1 MMMNELKM
9 TEIKTLS
16 WTELEMLVNDLK
28 KKHTNKLLTD
38 VETKI
43 LKGIFDDKKYADLA
57 EEIRQEEQSIKN
69 AAYDLFKILS
79 EQTGE
84 KIGKSNLITA
94 LARYRD
100 NSQTFD
106 HNNKPQTQQSNKVLE
121 LVIEVGIDDL
131 TPEKIDKINN
141 LIQKIARDNTIK
153 PIMKLKG
160 SIRLFLEGSEDG
172 LQRLADLHQSGEL
185 QALLNEL
192 KSDDI
197 PEIIVKK
204 AEFTTDAK
212 VIEKDELIKAIREG
226 TIDKT
231 TLRFVDLSGAIL
243 IGAILSEA
251 NLRGANL
258 KGADLRRAFLRKA
271 NLSGADLRGAILS
284 GANLSGA
291 DLRGADLRR
300 AFLSEADLSGAD
312 LRGAKL
318 WGANLSGAIKVL
330 ELVIEVGIDD
340 LTPEKIDKI
349 NNLIQKIARDETIKP
364 IMKPKGSIR
373 LFLEG
378 SEDGLQRLADL
389 HQSGELQA
397 LLNELKSDDIPEI
410 IVKKAEF
417 TTDAKVIEKDE
428 LIKAIREGTIDKTTL
443 RFVDLSGAIL
453 IGAILSEANLRGA
466 NLSDAILSDAILSD
480 ANLRWANLRGANLIE
495 ANLIEANLSGADL
508 SGADLRKANLSDAIL
523 IEANLSG
530 ANLSG
535 AKLREADLRKANLS
549 GADLWGANLI
559 EADLRGAFLS
569 EANLSEA
576 ILSGAKVENAI
587 FIGATGITPE
597 QKQDLIRRGAIFGD
611 TSNDRSKVLV

>member
-28 KKHTNKLLTD
+28 KKHTNKGLTD

-43 LKGIFDDKKYADLA
+43 LKGVFEDKTYRDLA

-141 LIQKIARDNTIK
+141 LIQKIARNNTIK

-204 AEFTTDAK
+204 SR
-212 VIEKDELIKAIREG
+212 VNYRC
-226 TIDKT
+226 
-231 TLRFVDLSGAIL
+231 
-243 IGAILSEA
+243 
-251 NLRGANL
+251 
-258 KGADLRRAFLRKA
+258 
-271 NLSGADLRGAILS
+271 
-284 GANLSGA
+284 
-291 DLRGADLRR
+291 
-300 AFLSEADLSGAD
+300 
-312 LRGAKL
+312 
-318 WGANLSGAIKVL
+318 
-330 ELVIEVGIDD
+330 
-340 LTPEKIDKI
+340 
-349 NNLIQKIARDETIKP
+349 
-364 IMKPKGSIR
+364 
-373 LFLEG
+373 
-378 SEDGLQRLADL
+378 
-389 HQSGELQA
+389 
-397 LLNELKSDDIPEI
+397 KSY
-410 IVKKAEF
+410 
-417 TTDAKVIEKDE
+417 
-428 LIKAIREGTIDKTTL
+428 
-443 RFVDLSGAIL
+443 
-453 IGAILSEANLRGA
+453 
-466 NLSDAILSDAILSD
+466 
-480 ANLRWANLRGANLIE
+480 
-495 ANLIEANLSGADL
+495 
-508 SGADLRKANLSDAIL
+508 
-523 IEANLSG
+523 
-530 ANLSG
+530 
-535 AKLREADLRKANLS
+535 
-549 GADLWGANLI
+549 
-559 EADLRGAFLS
+559 
-569 EANLSEA
+569 
-576 ILSGAKVENAI
+576 
-587 FIGATGITPE
+587 
-597 QKQDLIRRGAIFGD
+597 
-611 TSNDRSKVLV
+611 

>member
-1 MMMNELKM
+1 MMINELKM

-43 LKGIFDDKKYADLA
+43 LKGVFEDKTYRDLA

-106 HNNKPQTQQSNKVLE
+106 HNNKPQSQQSDRVLE

-172 LQRLADLHQSGEL
+172 LQRLADFHQSGEL

-192 KSDDI
+192 KSDNI
-197 PEIIVKK
+197 PEIVVTK

-212 VIEKDELIKAIREG
+212 VIEKAELIKAIREG
-226 TIDKT
+226 TIDKK
-231 TLRFVDLSGAIL
+231 TLQQVDLSGAIL
-243 IGAILSEA
+243 IGAILIGAILRGANLRGAYLIGADLIGAILRGANLSEADLSWANLSEAYLSEADLSWANLSRANLSRADLSEA
-251 NLRGANL
+251 NLRGAYL
-258 KGADLRRAFLRKA
+258 SGAILRGAD
-271 NLSGADLRGAILS
+271 LSGADLWGAILIEADLSGANLKEAILS

-291 DLRGADLRR
+291 DLRRADLRR
-300 AFLSEADLSGAD
+300 AD
-312 LRGAKL
+312 
-318 WGANLSGAIKVL
+318 
-330 ELVIEVGIDD
+330 
-340 LTPEKIDKI
+340 
-349 NNLIQKIARDETIKP
+349 
-364 IMKPKGSIR
+364 
-373 LFLEG
+373 
-378 SEDGLQRLADL
+378 
-389 HQSGELQA
+389 
-397 LLNELKSDDIPEI
+397 
-410 IVKKAEF
+410 
-417 TTDAKVIEKDE
+417 
-428 LIKAIREGTIDKTTL
+428 
-443 RFVDLSGAIL
+443 
-453 IGAILSEANLRGA
+453 
-466 NLSDAILSDAILSD
+466 LSD
-480 ANLRWANLRGANLIE
+480 ANLSAAE
-495 ANLIEANLSGADL
+495 V
-508 SGADLRKANLSDAIL
+508 K
-523 IEANLSG
+523 
-530 ANLSG
+530 
-535 AKLREADLRKANLS
+535 K
-549 GADLWGANLI
+549 
-559 EADLRGAFLS
+559 
-569 EANLSEA
+569 
-576 ILSGAKVENAI
+576 AI
-587 FIGATGITPE
+587 FIGATGITRE

-611 TSNDRSKVLV
+611 NSNDRSKALV

>member
-1 MMMNELKM
+1 MMINELKM

-28 KKHTNKLLTD
+28 KEHTNKGLTD

-43 LKGIFDDKKYADLA
+43 LKGVFDDKTYRDLA

-69 AAYDLFKILS
+69 AAHKLWKILS
-79 EQTGE
+79 EQMGE
-84 KIGKSNLITA
+84 KIDSNNLITA

-212 VIEKDELIKAIREG
+212 VIKKAELIKAIREG
-226 TIDKT
+226 TINKKT
-231 TLRFVDLSGAIL
+231 LQQVDLSGAIL
-243 IGAILSEA
+243 SWAILSEA
-251 NLRGANL
+251 NLSGANL
-258 KGADLRRAFLRKA
+258 SKADLSGAILRGAKLSEA
-271 NLSGADLRGAILS
+271 NLSGANLSKADLSGAILRGAKLSGAILRGANLS

-291 DLRGADLRR
+291 I
-300 AFLSEADLSGAD
+300 

-318 WGANLSGAIKVL
+318 SGANLSGANLSGAIL
-330 ELVIEVGIDD
+330 RG
-340 LTPEKIDKI
+340 
-349 NNLIQKIARDETIKP
+349 
-364 IMKPKGSIR
+364 
-373 LFLEG
+373 
-378 SEDGLQRLADL
+378 
-389 HQSGELQA
+389 
-397 LLNELKSDDIPEI
+397 
-410 IVKKAEF
+410 
-417 TTDAKVIEKDE
+417 AK
-428 LIKAIREGTIDKTTL
+428 
-443 RFVDLSGAIL
+443 LSGAI
-453 IGAILSEANLRGA
+453 LRGA
-466 NLSDAILSDAILSD
+466 NLS
-480 ANLRWANLRGANLIE
+480 E
-495 ANLIEANLSGADL
+495 ADL
-508 SGADLRKANLSDAIL
+508 SEADLS
-523 IEANLSG
+523 EANLSG

-535 AKLREADLRKANLS
+535 A
-549 GADLWGANLI
+549 
-559 EADLRGAFLS
+559 
-569 EANLSEA
+569 NLSEA
-576 ILSGAKVENAI
+576 DVENAI
-587 FIGATGITPE
+587 FIDATGITRE

-611 TSNDRSKVLV
+611 NSNDRSKVLV

>member
-9 TEIKTLS
+9 TEIKPLS

-28 KKHTNKLLTD
+28 KEHTNKGLTD
-38 VETKI
+38 LETKI
-43 LKGIFDDKKYADLA
+43 LKGIFDDKTYRDLA
-57 EEIRQEEQSIKN
+57 KEIRQEEQSIKN
-69 AAYDLFKILS
+69 AASSLFKILS

-84 KIGKSNLITA
+84 KIEKSNLITA
-94 LARYRD
+94 LTRYRD

-106 HNNKPQTQQSNKVLE
+106 HNNKPQTQQSDKVFE

-212 VIEKDELIKAIREG
+212 VIEKAELIKAIREG

-231 TLRFVDLSGAIL
+231 TLQQVDLSGAFL
-243 IGAILSEA
+243 RGANLSGANLSGA

-258 KGADLRRAFLRKA
+258 RGAILSKAILSGAILSKAILSGAILSKANLIGAILSGANLSWANLSRANLSWANLSRAILREADLRE
-271 NLSGADLRGAILS
+271 ADLRGAILS
-284 GANLSGA
+284 GAFLGWA
-291 DLRGADLRR
+291 ILRG
-300 AFLSEADLSGAD
+300 
-312 LRGAKL
+312 
-318 WGANLSGAIKVL
+318 
-330 ELVIEVGIDD
+330 
-340 LTPEKIDKI
+340 
-349 NNLIQKIARDETIKP
+349 
-364 IMKPKGSIR
+364 
-373 LFLEG
+373 
-378 SEDGLQRLADL
+378 
-389 HQSGELQA
+389 
-397 LLNELKSDDIPEI
+397 
-410 IVKKAEF
+410 
-417 TTDAKVIEKDE
+417 
-428 LIKAIREGTIDKTTL
+428 
-443 RFVDLSGAIL
+443 
-453 IGAILSEANLRGA
+453 
-466 NLSDAILSDAILSD
+466 
-480 ANLRWANLRGANLIE
+480 
-495 ANLIEANLSGADL
+495 ANLSGADL
-508 SGADLRKANLSDAIL
+508 SGA
-523 IEANLSG
+523 E
-530 ANLSG
+530 
-535 AKLREADLRKANLS
+535 
-549 GADLWGANLI
+549 
-559 EADLRGAFLS
+559 
-569 EANLSEA
+569 
-576 ILSGAKVENAI
+576 VENAI

>member
-1 MMMNELKM
+1 MMINELKM
-9 TEIKTLS
+9 TEIKPLS

-28 KKHTNKLLTD
+28 KKHTNKGLTD

-43 LKGIFDDKKYADLA
+43 LKGVFDDKTYRDLA
-57 EEIRQEEQSIKN
+57 EEIRTEEQSIKN
-69 AAYDLFKILS
+69 AASSLFKILS
-79 EQTGE
+79 AQTGE

-172 LQRLADLHQSGEL
+172 LQRLADFHQSGEL

-212 VIEKDELIKAIREG
+212 VIKKAELIKAIREG

-231 TLRFVDLSGAIL
+231 TLQQVDLSGANL
-243 IGAILSEA
+243 WGAD
-251 NLRGANL
+251 LRGANL
-258 KGADLRRAFLRKA
+258 SGA
-271 NLSGADLRGAILS
+271 NLSGANLSDAILSGADLSDAILRGAILRGAILS

-291 DLRGADLRR
+291 NLSGANLRGANLRGANLIWANLRGADLIGADLRGANLIWANLSEADLSEADLSEADLSEAILR
-300 AFLSEADLSGAD
+300 GANLSEADLSWANLRGAKLIQANLRGANLSNAILWTAKLSWAYLWGANLSGANLSEADLSGA
-312 LRGAKL
+312 
-318 WGANLSGAIKVL
+318 NLS
-330 ELVIEVGIDD
+330 E
-340 LTPEKIDKI
+340 
-349 NNLIQKIARDETIKP
+349 
-364 IMKPKGSIR
+364 
-373 LFLEG
+373 
-378 SEDGLQRLADL
+378 
-389 HQSGELQA
+389 
-397 LLNELKSDDIPEI
+397 
-410 IVKKAEF
+410 
-417 TTDAKVIEKDE
+417 
-428 LIKAIREGTIDKTTL
+428 
-443 RFVDLSGAIL
+443 
-453 IGAILSEANLRGA
+453 
-466 NLSDAILSDAILSD
+466 
-480 ANLRWANLRGANLIE
+480 
-495 ANLIEANLSGADL
+495 ADL
-508 SGADLRKANLSDAIL
+508 SGAFLR
-523 IEANLSG
+523 G
-530 ANLSG
+530 
-535 AKLREADLRKANLS
+535 ANLS

-576 ILSGAKVENAI
+576 NLSGAEVKNAI
-587 FIGATGITPE
+587 FTGATGITRE
-597 QKQDLIRRGAIFGD
+597 QKRDLIRRGAIFGD
-611 TSNDRSKVLV
+611 NSNDRSKVLV

>member
-1 MMMNELKM
+1 M

-28 KKHTNKLLTD
+28 KKHTNKGLTD

-43 LKGIFDDKKYADLA
+43 LKGVFDDKTYRDLA

-106 HNNKPQTQQSNKVLE
+106 HNNKPQTQQSDRVLE

-212 VIEKDELIKAIREG
+212 VIEKAELIKAIREG
-226 TIDKT
+226 TIDET

-243 IGAILSEA
+243 IEAILIGAILRGA

-258 KGADLRRAFLRKA
+258 
-271 NLSGADLRGAILS
+271 S
-284 GANLSGA
+284 GANLS
-291 DLRGADLRR
+291 
-300 AFLSEADLSGAD
+300 EAY
-312 LRGAKL
+312 
-318 WGANLSGAIKVL
+318 
-330 ELVIEVGIDD
+330 
-340 LTPEKIDKI
+340 
-349 NNLIQKIARDETIKP
+349 
-364 IMKPKGSIR
+364 
-373 LFLEG
+373 
-378 SEDGLQRLADL
+378 
-389 HQSGELQA
+389 
-397 LLNELKSDDIPEI
+397 
-410 IVKKAEF
+410 
-417 TTDAKVIEKDE
+417 
-428 LIKAIREGTIDKTTL
+428 
-443 RFVDLSGAIL
+443 LSGAIL
-453 IGAILSEANLRGA
+453 IGAILRGANLRGAYLSEADLSWANLSRANLSRADLSEANLRGA
-466 NLSDAILSDAILSD
+466 YLSGAILRGADLSGANLRRAILS
-480 ANLRWANLRGANLIE
+480 WANLRGAY
-495 ANLIEANLSGADL
+495 LSGAILRGADL
-508 SGADLRKANLSDAIL
+508 SGADLSWAIL
-523 IEANLSG
+523 SWAN
-530 ANLSG
+530 
-535 AKLREADLRKANLS
+535 
-549 GADLWGANLI
+549 
-559 EADLRGAFLS
+559 LRGAY
-569 EANLSEA
+569 
-576 ILSGAKVENAI
+576 LSGAKVGNAI
-587 FIGATGITPE
+587 FIDATGITPE
-597 QKQDLIRRGAIFGD
+597 
-611 TSNDRSKVLV
+611 

>member
-1 MMMNELKM
+1 MMINELKM
-9 TEIKTLS
+9 TETKTIS

-28 KKHTNKLLTD
+28 KKHTKKGLTD
-38 VETKI
+38 LETKI
-43 LKGIFDDKKYADLA
+43 LKGVFDDKTYRDLA

-79 EQTGE
+79 AQTDE

-106 HNNKPQTQQSNKVLE
+106 HNNKPQTQQSDKVFE
-121 LVIEVGIDDL
+121 LVIEVDIDDL

-212 VIEKDELIKAIREG
+212 VIEKAELIKAIREG

-231 TLRFVDLSGAIL
+231 TLQQVD
-243 IGAILSEA
+243 
-251 NLRGANL
+251 
-258 KGADLRRAFLRKA
+258 
-271 NLSGADLRGAILS
+271 LSGADLRGAALIGAFLS
-284 GANLSGA
+284 GANLREADLSGA

-300 AFLSEADLSGAD
+300 ANLREAD
-312 LRGAKL
+312 
-318 WGANLSGAIKVL
+318 
-330 ELVIEVGIDD
+330 
-340 LTPEKIDKI
+340 
-349 NNLIQKIARDETIKP
+349 
-364 IMKPKGSIR
+364 
-373 LFLEG
+373 
-378 SEDGLQRLADL
+378 
-389 HQSGELQA
+389 
-397 LLNELKSDDIPEI
+397 
-410 IVKKAEF
+410 
-417 TTDAKVIEKDE
+417 
-428 LIKAIREGTIDKTTL
+428 
-443 RFVDLSGAIL
+443 
-453 IGAILSEANLRGA
+453 
-466 NLSDAILSDAILSD
+466 
-480 ANLRWANLRGANLIE
+480 
-495 ANLIEANLSGADL
+495 LSGADL
-508 SGADLRKANLSDAIL
+508 SGADLSG
-523 IEANLSG
+523 ANLSG
-530 ANLSG
+530 ANLSETD
-535 AKLREADLRKANLS
+535 LSEADLSEADLSEADLSGANLIDANLRRANLIKAILIEANLRGAILSETDLSEADLSGANLIDANLRRANLIKANLRRANLIEAILSEADLS
-549 GADLWGANLI
+549 GANLRRANLIKAILIEAILI
-559 EADLRGAFLS
+559 EADLRGADLRW
-569 EANLSEA
+569 ANLSEA
-576 ILSGAKVENAI
+576 DIENAI
-587 FIGATGITPE
+587 FIDATGITPE

>member
-1 MMMNELKM
+1 MMINELKM
-9 TEIKTLS
+9 TEIKPLS

-28 KKHTNKLLTD
+28 KEHTNKGLTD

-43 LKGIFDDKKYADLA
+43 LKGVFDDKTYRDLA
-57 EEIRQEEQSIKN
+57 EEIRTEEQSIKN
-69 AAYDLFKILS
+69 AASSLFKILS

-197 PEIIVKK
+197 PEIVVKK

-212 VIEKDELIKAIREG
+212 VIEKAELIKAIREG
-226 TIDKT
+226 TSDKT
-231 TLRFVDLSGAIL
+231 TLYKVDLSGAIL
-243 IGAILSEA
+243 IVADLSEA

-258 KGADLRRAFLRKA
+258 WGA
-271 NLSGADLRGAILS
+271 NLRGTIMSEANLWGANLRGAILR
-284 GANLSGA
+284 GANLILANLSDA
-291 DLRGADLRR
+291 D
-300 AFLSEADLSGAD
+300 LSEADLSGAI
-312 LRGAKL
+312 LSR
-318 WGANLSGAIKVL
+318 ANLSRA
-330 ELVIEVGIDD
+330 
-340 LTPEKIDKI
+340 
-349 NNLIQKIARDETIKP
+349 NLR
-364 IMKPKGSIR
+364 
-373 LFLEG
+373 
-378 SEDGLQRLADL
+378 
-389 HQSGELQA
+389 
-397 LLNELKSDDIPEI
+397 
-410 IVKKAEF
+410 
-417 TTDAKVIEKDE
+417 
-428 LIKAIREGTIDKTTL
+428 
-443 RFVDLSGAIL
+443 
-453 IGAILSEANLRGA
+453 EANLR
-466 NLSDAILSDAILSD
+466 
-480 ANLRWANLRGANLIE
+480 E
-495 ANLIEANLSGADL
+495 ANLIQANLIRANLREANLV
-508 SGADLRKANLSDAIL
+508 
-523 IEANLSG
+523 
-530 ANLSG
+530 
-535 AKLREADLRKANLS
+535 
-549 GADLWGANLI
+549 W
-559 EADLRGAFLS
+559 
-569 EANLSEA
+569 ANLSEA
-576 ILSGAKVENAI
+576 ILSGAKVKNAI
-587 FIGATGITPE
+587 FIDAMGITPE

>member
-1 MMMNELKM
+1 MMNELKM

-28 KKHTNKLLTD
+28 KKHTNKGLTD
-38 VETKI
+38 VETTI
-43 LKGIFDDKKYADLA
+43 LRGIFDDKKYADLA
-57 EEIRQEEQSIKN
+57 KEISQEEQSIKN

-212 VIEKDELIKAIREG
+212 VIKKAELIKAIREG
-226 TIDKT
+226 TSDKT
-231 TLRFVDLSGAIL
+231 TLQQVD
-243 IGAILSEA
+243 
-251 NLRGANL
+251 
-258 KGADLRRAFLRKA
+258 
-271 NLSGADLRGAILS
+271 
-284 GANLSGA
+284 LSGA
-291 DLRGADLRR
+291 DLRGADLRG
-300 AFLSEADLSGAD
+300 AFLRKADLS
-312 LRGAKL
+312 
-318 WGANLSGAIKVL
+318 
-330 ELVIEVGIDD
+330 
-340 LTPEKIDKI
+340 
-349 NNLIQKIARDETIKP
+349 
-364 IMKPKGSIR
+364 
-373 LFLEG
+373 
-378 SEDGLQRLADL
+378 
-389 HQSGELQA
+389 
-397 LLNELKSDDIPEI
+397 
-410 IVKKAEF
+410 
-417 TTDAKVIEKDE
+417 
-428 LIKAIREGTIDKTTL
+428 
-443 RFVDLSGAIL
+443 
-453 IGAILSEANLRGA
+453 GA
-466 NLSDAILSDAILSD
+466 NLSDAKLRGADLIEADLIEADLRRAFLSGAILSD
-480 ANLRWANLRGANLIE
+480 
-495 ANLIEANLSGADL
+495 ANLSGADL
-508 SGADLRKANLSDAIL
+508 SDANLSAA
-523 IEANLSG
+523 EV
-530 ANLSG
+530 
-535 AKLREADLRKANLS
+535 KK
-549 GADLWGANLI
+549 
-559 EADLRGAFLS
+559 
-569 EANLSEA
+569 
-576 ILSGAKVENAI
+576 AI
-587 FIGATGITPE
+587 FIGATGITRE

-611 TSNDRSKVLV
+611 NSNDRSKVLV

>member
-1 MMMNELKM
+1 MMINELKM
-9 TEIKTLS
+9 TETKILS

-28 KKHTNKLLTD
+28 KKHTNKGLTD

-43 LKGIFDDKKYADLA
+43 LKGVFEDKTYRDLA

-141 LIQKIARDNTIK
+141 LIQKIARNNTIK

-204 AEFTTDAK
+204 AELTTDAK
-212 VIEKDELIKAIREG
+212 VIEKAELIKAIREG
-226 TIDKT
+226 TIDKK
-231 TLRFVDLSGAIL
+231 TLQQVDLSGAIL
-243 IGAILSEA
+243 IGAILIGAILRGANLRGAYLIGADLIGAILRGANLRGADLSWANLSEAYLSEADLSWANLSRANLSRADLSEA
-251 NLRGANL
+251 NLRGAYL
-258 KGADLRRAFLRKA
+258 SGAILRGADLSGA
-271 NLSGADLRGAILS
+271 NLSGAKLRGAILIEADLSGANLKEAILS

-291 DLRGADLRR
+291 DLR
-300 AFLSEADLSGAD
+300 EAD
-312 LRGAKL
+312 
-318 WGANLSGAIKVL
+318 
-330 ELVIEVGIDD
+330 
-340 LTPEKIDKI
+340 
-349 NNLIQKIARDETIKP
+349 
-364 IMKPKGSIR
+364 
-373 LFLEG
+373 
-378 SEDGLQRLADL
+378 
-389 HQSGELQA
+389 
-397 LLNELKSDDIPEI
+397 
-410 IVKKAEF
+410 
-417 TTDAKVIEKDE
+417 
-428 LIKAIREGTIDKTTL
+428 
-443 RFVDLSGAIL
+443 
-453 IGAILSEANLRGA
+453 LRGA
-466 NLSDAILSDAILSD
+466 NLSK
-480 ANLRWANLRGANLIE
+480 
-495 ANLIEANLSGADL
+495 AD
-508 SGADLRKANLSDAIL
+508 
-523 IEANLSG
+523 
-530 ANLSG
+530 
-535 AKLREADLRKANLS
+535 
-549 GADLWGANLI
+549 
-559 EADLRGAFLS
+559 
-569 EANLSEA
+569 
-576 ILSGAKVENAI
+576 LSGAKVENAI
-587 FIGATGITPE
+587 FIDATGITPE

-611 TSNDRSKVLV
+611 NSNDRSKVLV

>member
-1 MMMNELKM
+1 MINELKM
-9 TEIKTLS
+9 TEIKPLS

-94 LARYRD
+94 LARWYRD

-172 LQRLADLHQSGEL
+172 LQSLADLHQSGEL
-185 QALLNEL
+185 QARLNEL

-197 PEIIVKK
+197 PEIIVTK

-212 VIEKDELIKAIREG
+212 VIEKAELIKAIREG

-231 TLRFVDLSGAIL
+231 TLQQVDL
-243 IGAILSEA
+243 
-251 NLRGANL
+251 R
-258 KGADLRRAFLRKA
+258 
-271 NLSGADLRGAILS
+271 
-284 GANLSGA
+284 GA
-291 DLRGADLRR
+291 DLRGADLIW
-300 AFLSEADLSGAD
+300 AFLS
-312 LRGAKL
+312 
-318 WGANLSGAIKVL
+318 
-330 ELVIEVGIDD
+330 
-340 LTPEKIDKI
+340 
-349 NNLIQKIARDETIKP
+349 
-364 IMKPKGSIR
+364 
-373 LFLEG
+373 
-378 SEDGLQRLADL
+378 
-389 HQSGELQA
+389 
-397 LLNELKSDDIPEI
+397 
-410 IVKKAEF
+410 
-417 TTDAKVIEKDE
+417 
-428 LIKAIREGTIDKTTL
+428 
-443 RFVDLSGAIL
+443 
-453 IGAILSEANLRGA
+453 
-466 NLSDAILSDAILSD
+466 
-480 ANLRWANLRGANLIE
+480 
-495 ANLIEANLSGADL
+495 
-508 SGADLRKANLSDAIL
+508 
-523 IEANLSG
+523 EANLSG
-530 ANLSG
+530 ANLS
-535 AKLREADLRKANLS
+535 DANLR
-549 GADLWGANLI
+549 G
-559 EADLRGAFLS
+559 ADLRGADLSGANLRRAFLS
-569 EANLSEA
+569 GAILSDANLRGADLSGA
-576 ILSGAKVENAI
+576 ILSGADVENAI
-587 FIGATGITPE
+587 FIDATGITPEQKQDLIRLGAIFGDTSNEASIDATGITPE

-611 TSNDRSKVLV
+611 TSNEASKEINNKLIESIKKPNLPQPIFERTNQKEADLSGAFLRGAKLRGYILSAAILKRADLSGADLSAAILKRADLRGANLIEADLSAAILIEANLSDAKLSGANLRGAILIEADLSKADLSGADLSGANLSGADLRRADLSDANLSAAEVKNAIFIDATGITPEQKQDLIRRGAIFGDNSNDRSKVLV

>member
-1 MMMNELKM
+1 MMINELKM

-28 KKHTNKLLTD
+28 KEHTNKGLTD

-43 LKGIFDDKKYADLA
+43 LKGVFDDKTYRDLA

-69 AAYDLFKILS
+69 AAHKLWKILS
-79 EQTGE
+79 EQMGE
-84 KIGKSNLITA
+84 KIDSNNLITA

-212 VIEKDELIKAIREG
+212 VIKKAELIKAIREG
-226 TIDKT
+226 TINKKT
-231 TLRFVDLSGAIL
+231 LQQVDLSGAIL
-243 IGAILSEA
+243 SWAILSEA
-251 NLRGANL
+251 NLSGANL
-258 KGADLRRAFLRKA
+258 SKADLSGAILRGAKLSEA
-271 NLSGADLRGAILS
+271 NLSGANLSKADLSGAILRGANLSGAILRGANLS

-291 DLRGADLRR
+291 I
-300 AFLSEADLSGAD
+300 

-318 WGANLSGAIKVL
+318 SGANLSGANLSGAIL
-330 ELVIEVGIDD
+330 RG
-340 LTPEKIDKI
+340 
-349 NNLIQKIARDETIKP
+349 
-364 IMKPKGSIR
+364 
-373 LFLEG
+373 
-378 SEDGLQRLADL
+378 
-389 HQSGELQA
+389 
-397 LLNELKSDDIPEI
+397 
-410 IVKKAEF
+410 
-417 TTDAKVIEKDE
+417 AK
-428 LIKAIREGTIDKTTL
+428 
-443 RFVDLSGAIL
+443 LSGAI
-453 IGAILSEANLRGA
+453 LRGA
-466 NLSDAILSDAILSD
+466 NLS
-480 ANLRWANLRGANLIE
+480 E
-495 ANLIEANLSGADL
+495 ADL
-508 SGADLRKANLSDAIL
+508 SEADLS
-523 IEANLSG
+523 EANLSG

-535 AKLREADLRKANLS
+535 A
-549 GADLWGANLI
+549 
-559 EADLRGAFLS
+559 
-569 EANLSEA
+569 NLSEA
-576 ILSGAKVENAI
+576 DVENAI
-587 FIGATGITPE
+587 FIDATGITRE

-611 TSNDRSKVLV
+611 NSNDRSKVLV

>member
-1 MMMNELKM
+1 MNELKM
-9 TEIKTLS
+9 TEIKPPS

-28 KKHTNKLLTD
+28 KKHTNKGLTD

-43 LKGIFDDKKYADLA
+43 LKGVFDDKTYRDLA
-57 EEIRQEEQSIKN
+57 EEIRTEEQSIKN
-69 AAYDLFKILS
+69 AASSLFKILS

-84 KIGKSNLITA
+84 KIEKSNLITA
-94 LARYRD
+94 LTRYRD

-212 VIEKDELIKAIREG
+212 VIEKAELIKAIREG

-243 IGAILSEA
+243 IGADLSGAALIEADLIGAALIEADLIEADLIEADLSWANLSEADLSDA

-258 KGADLRRAFLRKA
+258 RWADLMEA
-271 NLSGADLRGAILS
+271 NLS
-284 GANLSGA
+284 
-291 DLRGADLRR
+291 
-300 AFLSEADLSGAD
+300 
-312 LRGAKL
+312 
-318 WGANLSGAIKVL
+318 
-330 ELVIEVGIDD
+330 
-340 LTPEKIDKI
+340 
-349 NNLIQKIARDETIKP
+349 
-364 IMKPKGSIR
+364 
-373 LFLEG
+373 
-378 SEDGLQRLADL
+378 
-389 HQSGELQA
+389 
-397 LLNELKSDDIPEI
+397 
-410 IVKKAEF
+410 
-417 TTDAKVIEKDE
+417 
-428 LIKAIREGTIDKTTL
+428 
-443 RFVDLSGAIL
+443 
-453 IGAILSEANLRGA
+453 
-466 NLSDAILSDAILSD
+466 
-480 ANLRWANLRGANLIE
+480 GANLIE
-495 ANLIEANLSGADL
+495 ADLSWAIVSEAILSEAILSGAKLSGANLREANL
-508 SGADLRKANLSDAIL
+508 SGADLRKANLSGANLWGAIL
-523 IEANLSG
+523 IEANLRGVNLSG
-530 ANLSG
+530 ANLRGVNLSG
-535 AKLREADLRKANLS
+535 VNLS
-549 GADLWGANLI
+549 GAILRGANLWGANLI

-587 FIGATGITPE
+587 FIDATGITPE

-611 TSNDRSKVLV
+611 NSNDRSKVLV

>member
-28 KKHTNKLLTD
+28 KKHTNKGLTD

-43 LKGIFDDKKYADLA
+43 LKGVFEDKTYRDLA

-141 LIQKIARDNTIK
+141 LIQKIARNNTIK

-204 AEFTTDAK
+204 AELTTDAK
-212 VIEKDELIKAIREG
+212 VIEKAELIKAIREG
-226 TIDKT
+226 TIDKK
-231 TLRFVDLSGAIL
+231 TLQQVDLSGAIL
-243 IGAILSEA
+243 IGAILIGAILRGANLRGAYLIGADLIGAILRGANLRGADLSWANLSEAYLSEADLSWANLSRANLSRADLSEA
-251 NLRGANL
+251 NLRGAYL
-258 KGADLRRAFLRKA
+258 SGAILRGADLSGA
-271 NLSGADLRGAILS
+271 NLSGAKLRGAILIEADLSGANLKEAILS

-291 DLRGADLRR
+291 DLR
-300 AFLSEADLSGAD
+300 EAD
-312 LRGAKL
+312 
-318 WGANLSGAIKVL
+318 
-330 ELVIEVGIDD
+330 
-340 LTPEKIDKI
+340 
-349 NNLIQKIARDETIKP
+349 
-364 IMKPKGSIR
+364 
-373 LFLEG
+373 
-378 SEDGLQRLADL
+378 
-389 HQSGELQA
+389 
-397 LLNELKSDDIPEI
+397 
-410 IVKKAEF
+410 
-417 TTDAKVIEKDE
+417 
-428 LIKAIREGTIDKTTL
+428 
-443 RFVDLSGAIL
+443 
-453 IGAILSEANLRGA
+453 LRGA
-466 NLSDAILSDAILSD
+466 NLSK
-480 ANLRWANLRGANLIE
+480 
-495 ANLIEANLSGADL
+495 AD
-508 SGADLRKANLSDAIL
+508 
-523 IEANLSG
+523 
-530 ANLSG
+530 
-535 AKLREADLRKANLS
+535 
-549 GADLWGANLI
+549 
-559 EADLRGAFLS
+559 
-569 EANLSEA
+569 
-576 ILSGAKVENAI
+576 LSGAKVENAI
-587 FIGATGITPE
+587 FIDATEI
-597 QKQDLIRRGAIFGD
+597 
-611 TSNDRSKVLV
+611 